1 MKTARF
7 ANPPFKAFT
16 LIELLV
22 VIAIIAILAAILLPT
37 LASAKRRAQEIQC
50 ASNIRQWGLALGIYG
65 ADADGYIPRDGTD
78 QGGSYSSYTGNTS
91 STYPA
96 SAGSPNDPFAW
107 FNVLPPAVGDR
118 SLQTYYKSIK
128 GSKYQNF
135 YPFPG
140 NDIGKMWLCPA
151 AQTVT
156 ADNGLFLS
164 GGQFG
169 FFCYVMNLDLKL
181 LSSIN
186 NGVIGNDFSY
196 PAMPRITAIRSPV
209 NVVMMT
215 EFCFSPTLENWTGSS
230 QPQMGCF
237 PASRWTYFVKR
248 HNNGGNLVFLDGH
261 AQYYKFDY
269 IYNPA
274 GGRVELMN
282 PDVWWNPN
290 RDK

>member
-1 MKTARF
+1 
-7 ANPPFKAFT
+7 
-16 LIELLV
+16 
-22 VIAIIAILAAILLPT
+22 
-37 LASAKRRAQEIQC
+37 
-50 ASNIRQWGLALGIYG
+50 
-65 ADADGYIPRDGTD
+65 
-78 QGGSYSSYTGNTS
+78 
-91 STYPA
+91 
-96 SAGSPNDPFAW
+96 
-107 FNVLPPAVGDR
+107 
-118 SLQTYYKSIK
+118 
-128 GSKYQNF
+128 
-135 YPFPG
+135 
-140 NDIGKMWLCPA
+140 
-151 AQTVT
+151 
-156 ADNGLFLS
+156 
-164 GGQFG
+164 
-169 FFCYVMNLDLKL
+169 
-181 LSSIN
+181 
-186 NGVIGNDFSY
+186 
-196 PAMPRITAIRSPV
+196 MPRITAIRSPV